1 MLKTDKRNGKKVAA
15 RFTYGDLMKDELSER
30 KKLILKAIVDAHI
43 AYGEPVGSKSI
54 VEMNGLSCSSA
65 TIRNEMAELEA
76 MGYLEQ
82 PHTSAGRI
90 PSQAGYRFY
99 VDSLLRKYRDTAEE
113 VRDFTQSLNLK
124 LAELG
129 NILSE
134 ASRAASALTNYTGIS
149 LQAKSP
155 EAVVM
160 RFETVYIDQSTFVLI
175 MIFSS
180 GAVKTA
186 NINTPER
193 IDPEWLSDITQDL
206 NAMLCGMPA
215 DRINLPIVYELQ
227 RRAGKFS
234 EVISLVIRAIY
245 DAMSSFD
252 SGNVSVEGV
261 NRLLQYPEY
270 SDIDQLRDLLSMLEN
285 KTELIDL
292 ISAGMES
299 DDVNVIIGREAS
311 VDVMEN
317 STLIFKTIR
326 RSGRV
331 VGAIGVIGPRRMNY
345 SKVIGTID
353 QISSNINRLIN
364 GEGGALPEGNLPDK
378 NRKEDK

>member
-1 MLKTDKRNGKKVAA
+1 
-15 RFTYGDLMKDELSER
+15 MKDELSER

-155 EAVVM
+155 EAIVM
-160 RFETVYIDQSTFVLI
+160 RFETVYISSSSFVLI
-175 MIFSS
+175 MIFTS

-186 NINTPER
+186 NINTAEH
-193 IDPEWLSDITQDL
+193 IDSEWLSEITKDL
-206 NAMLCGMPA
+206 NSMICGLSA

-227 RRAGKFS
+227 RRAGNSS
-234 EVISLVIRAIY
+234 EVVSQIIRAIY

-270 SDIDQLRDLLSMLEN
+270 SDIDQLREMLSLLEN

-326 RSGRV
+326 RGGRV

-353 QISSNINRLIN
+353 QISTNINRLIN
-364 GEGGALPEGNLPDK
+364 GEGAALPEGKLPDK
-378 NRKEDK
+378 NRKDEE

>member
-1 MLKTDKRNGKKVAA
+1 MRRGQTDLTVKFMNE
-15 RFTYGDLMKDELSER
+15 ELSER

-54 VEMNGLSCSSA
+54 VRMNGLSCSSA

-76 MGYLEQ
+76 LGYLEQ

-99 VDSLLRKYRDTAEE
+99 VDSLLRKYKDTAEE
-113 VRDFTQSLNLK
+113 VKYFTQSLNLK

-134 ASRAASALTNYTGIS
+134 ASRAASAFTNYTGIS

-155 EAVVM
+155 EAVIM
-160 RFETVYIDQSTFVLI
+160 RFETVYIADNSFVLI

-180 GAVKTA
+180 GAVRTA
-186 NINTPER
+186 NISPVER
-193 IDPEWLSDITQDL
+193 LGESALRALTQDL
-206 NAMLCGMPA
+206 NELLCGLSA
-215 DRINLPIVYELQ
+215 DRINLPIVFELQ
-227 RRAGKFS
+227 RRAGQAS
-234 EVISLVIRAIY
+234 EVVSQIIREVY

-252 SGNVSVEGV
+252 SGKVSLEGV

-270 SDIDQLRDLLSMLEN
+270 SDIDQLRELLSMLEN
-285 KTELIDL
+285 KTELIDM
-292 ISAGMES
+292 ISSGIES

-317 STLIFKTIR
+317 STLIFKTIKR
-326 RSGRV
+326 GGRV
-331 VGAIGVIGPRRMNY
+331 VGAIGIIGPRRMNY
-345 SKVIGTID
+345 SKVIGTVEEITD
-353 QISSNINRLIN
+353 NISRLIN
-364 GEGGALPEGNLPDK
+364 GDSAALPEASGRIDAEENG
-378 NRKEDK
+378 KEGQ